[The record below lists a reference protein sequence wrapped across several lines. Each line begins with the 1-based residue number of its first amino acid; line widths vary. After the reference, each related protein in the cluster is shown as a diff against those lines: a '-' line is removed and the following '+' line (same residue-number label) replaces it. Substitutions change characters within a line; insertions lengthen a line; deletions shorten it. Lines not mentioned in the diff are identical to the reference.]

1 MSRVNKKIRR
11 RVGDRGQES
20 QGSKKRGASPRAG
33 KHMKHTGNNK
43 QSRRQVI
50 AGATAALAAAATAGP
65 MVGRARAQKSEPS
78 ASEPFK
84 YCLNTSTIRCGQRL
98 DIAKEVEL
106 AAKVGFHGLEPWVN
120 ELED

>member
-11 RVGDRGQES
+11 RTGDRGQKS
-20 QGSKKRGASPRAG
+20 QGFKRRGASPRVG
-33 KHMKHTGNNK
+33 KRMKHTSNNK

-65 MVGRARAQKSEPS
+65 LVRGARAQKAETS

-98 DIAKEVEL
+98 DIAKEAE
-106 AAKVGFHGLEPWVN
+106 
-120 ELED
+120 